1 MSVTEHPQAPWR
13 PAAEGEEP
21 TATAVVLPGP
31 VPGRGA
37 AAVSGATAT
46 VAASSTIARRSPW
59 WIELLAVGWLIVL
72 YDWVTSLA
80 PLRLHEAV
88 VHGQDILS
96 FERSLHLDPELALNH
111 WLAAHHTLGI
121 VLSYYYDNAHFVVT
135 LGLLGWLWWR
145 RPDLYRPLRNSLV
158 LINVIGFVV
167 FWRLPVA
174 PPRLLP
180 GSAFTDIVAAS
191 HTFGSWHT
199 GKLASEADQLAAMP
213 SLHLAWA
220 SWSALAMWRLSRR
233 WYWRTLAVLYPIV
246 TAVGVL
252 TTGNHYLADVLAG
265 VATTVL
271 SVAIVEL
278 GVPRWREW
286 AGQWRTSRRSVRVE

>member
-1 MSVTEHPQAPWR
+1 M
-13 PAAEGEEP
+13 
-21 TATAVVLPGP
+21 
-31 VPGRGA
+31 
-37 AAVSGATAT
+37 
-46 VAASSTIARRSPW
+46 
-59 WIELLAVGWLIVL
+59 
-72 YDWVTSLA
+72 TSLA

-158 LINVIGFVV
+158 LINVIGFAV

-191 HTFGSWHT
+191 NTFGSWHT

-220 SWSALAMWRLSRR
+220 AWSALAMWRLSRR
-233 WYWRTLAVLYPIV
+233 WFWRTLAIVYPIV

-252 TTGNHYLADVLAG
+252 TTGNHYLVDVLAG
-265 VATTVL
+265 VATMAL

-278 GVPRWREW
+278 GWPRWRAW
-286 AGQWRTSRRSVRVE
+286 AGRWWASSRGVRVE